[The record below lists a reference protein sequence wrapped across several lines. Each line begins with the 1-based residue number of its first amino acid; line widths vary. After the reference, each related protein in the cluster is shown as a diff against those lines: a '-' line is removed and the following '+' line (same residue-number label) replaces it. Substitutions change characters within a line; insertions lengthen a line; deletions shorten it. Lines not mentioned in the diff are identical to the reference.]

1 MVVRLALAPCTARF
15 TLAIGNA
22 PGQGVRSGLGKHGR
36 TGSSAR
42 RAGSR
47 SDAEHPSH
55 AAAVAG
61 GHDALAAEAALL
73 GGRLLLEDVVQLGV
87 PAHQLAVLGDGEVAR
102 GTLVGLH
109 LGHGVSWWIRGGRR
123 RLGRAHRRGAP
134 RGRLAGGRTGGPGGR
149 LAAAVLLL
157 PALAGCGAVALV
169 GAARGGDGA
178 LARREHRDHV
188 PPVLAGRAVH
198 LGELADVGG
207 QPLQQAPPE
216 LGVGHLAA
224 PEHDGDLDLV
234 ALAQE
239 AFDVALLG
247 GVVVLVD
254 LGPHLHFL
262 EDDQALLAP
271 ALLGLDG
278 LLVLVLRV
286 VHQLA
291 DRRPRHRRDL
301 DQVEVELVGHPQG
314 GDGVHDA
321 ELLPVGTHHPDLG
334 GPDPVVDPWLYA
346 DALSLL
352 TVVVTGNQESGPKR
366 AAHHRSRWPALTPG
380 LDSPG
385 GEKPLLLL

>member
-73 GGRLLLEDVVQLGV
+73 CRRLLLEDVVELGV
-87 PAHQLAVLGDGEVAR
+87 PAHQLAVLGDGEAAR

-134 RGRLAGGRTGGPGGR
+134 GGRLPGRRAGGAGGRP
-149 LAAAVLLL
+149 AAAVGLA
-157 PALAGCGAVALV
+157 PAALAGCGPVALV
-169 GAARGGDGA
+169 GAARSGDGV

-188 PPVLAGRAVH
+188 APVLARGAVH

-207 QPLQQAPPE
+207 QPLQQASPE
-216 LGVGHLAA
+216 LGVGHLPA

-239 AFDVALLG
+239 TFDVALLG
-247 GVVVLVD
+247 SVVVLVD

-271 ALLGLDG
+271 GLLGLDG

-314 GDGVHDA
+314 GDGIHHA

-352 TVVVTGNQESGPKR
+352 TVAVTGNQESGPKR
-366 AAHHRSRWPALTPG
+366 AAHHRSRWPALTPWARVAWR
-380 LDSPG
+380 
-385 GEKPLLLL
+385 